1 MFHKTIISSILTSA
15 LTIFG
20 GFVFSVLIT
29 RYLGPEQR
37 GIFGILMLHVT
48 LITSISQFGFSESY
62 IYYSGINKLQ
72 VGKGAFILFSLFFVT
87 FFSLLLISFLSSSE
101 EFLNYSMSIVLLTIL
116 SSMYTYFFNLTK
128 IEKSLKYFNNS
139 KILVSFFKVLFLAVI
154 IFYFESLNVQNLL
167 TLNIAIYVLH
177 SLFTPKKVIFSW
189 SWSWSWNG
197 LYDFIK
203 YSLKIHGTAVLGLLL
218 NNFDKVFLYIKGGNL
233 DFGLYIVAFGTSRL
247 LGILPLTLSN
257 VLFSRLAGADGKD
270 ISKDVNTVFSLIFI
284 PLIVVSLSI
293 GFGAFYFFPILFG
306 GAYEGAIVPFI
317 ILTLEAVL
325 SGVGWLLSQRFIA
338 AGRPGLVFIRQL
350 VSYLPLLLLL
360 VYMPPF
366 DLVIVLSS
374 MMLLISVIK
383 FIITYLLYPSVLN
396 ERMPPLLPEKKTL
409 ILIKDKILNS
419 A

>member
-167 TLNIAIYVLH
+167 TLNIAILC
-177 SLFTPKKVIFSW
+177 I
-189 SWSWSWNG
+189 
-197 LYDFIK
+197 
-203 YSLKIHGTAVLGLLL
+203 A
-218 NNFDKVFLYIKGGNL
+218 
-233 DFGLYIVAFGTSRL
+233 
-247 LGILPLTLSN
+247 
-257 VLFSRLAGADGKD
+257 
-270 ISKDVNTVFSLIFI
+270 
-284 PLIVVSLSI
+284 
-293 GFGAFYFFPILFG
+293 
-306 GAYEGAIVPFI
+306 FI
-317 ILTLEAVL
+317 IYSKE
-325 SGVGWLLSQRFIA
+325 SDF
-338 AGRPGLVFIRQL
+338 
-350 VSYLPLLLLL
+350 
-360 VYMPPF
+360 
-366 DLVIVLSS
+366 
-374 MMLLISVIK
+374 
-383 FIITYLLYPSVLN
+383 
-396 ERMPPLLPEKKTL
+396 
-409 ILIKDKILNS
+409 
-419 A
+419 